1 MLLNFA
7 AAMASYSAL
16 GQQTPDVADQS
27 STVDEQESSDE
38 HQLTNPSPADLR
50 PHIHSPTSSG
60 GGQVASSSSSDE
72 RIEATTQGTKRKP
85 SEVEEGLYAFVF
97 LLATS
102 MSYQLGSCLSGS
114 KLLESCN
121 PDRGTFRALL
131 VEP

>member
-1 MLLNFA
+1 MRQLVENLQKNLTGNRFCSSHKNMLLNFA

-38 HQLTNPSPADLR
+38 HLLTNPSPADLR

-72 RIEATTQGTKRKP
+72 RLETINQGTKRKT
-85 SEVEEGLYAFVF
+85 SEVEEGLFPTISNTISH
-97 LLATS
+97 LL
-102 MSYQLGSCLSGS
+102 
-114 KLLESCN
+114 
-121 PDRGTFRALL
+121 
-131 VEP
+131 